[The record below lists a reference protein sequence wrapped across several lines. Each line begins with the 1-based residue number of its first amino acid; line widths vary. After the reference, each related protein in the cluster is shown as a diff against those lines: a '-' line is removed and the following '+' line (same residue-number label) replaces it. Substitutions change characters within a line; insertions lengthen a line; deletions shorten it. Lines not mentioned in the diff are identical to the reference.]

1 MAREADVVIVGAG
14 LSGLIAARDVLA
26 AGYEPLVLEADRRVG
41 GRILTEDVEGVPLEL
56 GAQWIGDTH
65 HRMEALAS
73 ELGVGIYPQLEDGET
88 SYEFAGE
95 VLRERA
101 FYARY
106 ADELSRVERV
116 LRKLD
121 QMAETVPV
129 DAPWLAPEADAWD
142 RLTAGQWYDV
152 QGLSRVA
159 RTLLQICTVG
169 ILAVPTVE
177 VSLLCLLH
185 NVAVCG
191 VTADLLA
198 ESEGGAQTKRF
209 VGGTSQIPLRLAAAL
224 GDRVVLDS
232 PVLTIDYAAD
242 RVIVTCRGG
251 LAAAGRQVIV
261 ALSPTLAGRIMYDPP
276 LSGVRD
282 QLTQRMPNASAHK
295 MFAIYDEPFWR
306 ADGLNAQ
313 LISEAGPAR
322 MSNDSCLP
330 DEAGGPGIIL
340 AFLEGESARV
350 AGRWPAEQRH
360 GALRTELGRHFGRR
374 AAEPQ
379 RIVERGWAD
388 REWTRGCYNSN
399 TGPCGL
405 LHFGAA
411 LSEPVGPIKWAAT
424 ETANAWSGYMEGAV
438 QAGHRAAR
446 QALDDI

>member
-1 MAREADVVIVGAG
+1 MARDADVIIVGAG

-26 AGYEPLVLEADRRVG
+26 AGYEPLILEADRRVG
-41 GRILTEDVEGVPLEL
+41 GRILTEDVEGVPVEL

-73 ELGVGIYPQLEDGET
+73 ELGVGIYPQFEDGET

-106 ADELSRVERV
+106 AGELSGVERV

-142 RLTAGQWYDV
+142 RLTAGQWCDG

-159 RTLLQICTVG
+159 RTLLEICTVG

-185 NVAVCG
+185 NVAVCE

-209 VGGTSQIPLRLAAAL
+209 AGGTSQIPLRLAAAL

-232 PVLTIDYAAD
+232 PVLTIDYTDD
-242 RVIVTCRGG
+242 RVTVTCRGG

-261 ALSPTLAGRIMYDPP
+261 PCRPRWRDGSCTTLRCPECATSLPSGCRTPRRTRCSRSTTS
-276 LSGVRD
+276 LSGV
-282 QLTQRMPNASAHK
+282 P
-295 MFAIYDEPFWR
+295 
-306 ADGLNAQ
+306 
-313 LISEAGPAR
+313 
-322 MSNDSCLP
+322 
-330 DEAGGPGIIL
+330 
-340 AFLEGESARV
+340 
-350 AGRWPAEQRH
+350 
-360 GALRTELGRHFGRR
+360 
-374 AAEPQ
+374 
-379 RIVERGWAD
+379 
-388 REWTRGCYNSN
+388 
-399 TGPCGL
+399 
-405 LHFGAA
+405 
-411 LSEPVGPIKWAAT
+411 
-424 ETANAWSGYMEGAV
+424 TA
-438 QAGHRAAR
+438 
-446 QALDDI
+446 